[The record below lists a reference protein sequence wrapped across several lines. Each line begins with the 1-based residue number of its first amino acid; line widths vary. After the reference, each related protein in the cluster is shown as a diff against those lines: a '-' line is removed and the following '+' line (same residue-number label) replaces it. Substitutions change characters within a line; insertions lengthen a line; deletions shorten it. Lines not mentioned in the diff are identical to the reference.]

1 MGIVV
6 WAVIVL
12 VGAGWC
18 LSVWGQVPQDKNGR
32 SDR

>member
-1 MGIVV
+1 MS
-6 WAVIVL
+6 W
-12 VGAGWC
+12 AGWLIILVVGGGWV

>member
-1 MGIVV
+1 MG
-6 WAVIVL
+6 WAGWRYLV
-12 VGAGWC
+12 VGAGWV